1 MCGIASI
8 VSKTEQLT
16 TIDHMMELMEHRGRD
31 NRTVHLTDFE
41 DRKVYLGHNRLSIN
55 DVSEN
60 GNQPM
65 HYKDMSLIVNGE
77 IWNYKELRKEYESR
91 GYTFNSNSDSEIILY
106 LYAEGELNR
115 LDGMFSFVIHDHDK
129 LIVSRD
135 WVGKIPLYISVG
147 SDIFIASELKSFPKD
162 VIVNAQFVP
171 KNSLIT
177 ICLKTD
183 MVDVREDYYFSFSD
197 DVTIVKNH
205 EEVGKKTY
213 ELLDTAVRKR
223 LLSDVP
229 IATIN
234 SGGIDSTIITYLAS
248 QYITD
253 ITSYTINF
261 DENSEDLKMA
271 RLLAEQNNIKLVEVK
286 VPKDDELIKK
296 RFLEVIET
304 IEYPLTVQTEV
315 GVMCSFMA
323 KQISDDGFKVV
334 FSGEGS
340 DEAYG
345 SYGMLRM
352 FSNKPDWSNIRKTLF
367 EKQFYGNLLRGNNI
381 FMKYGTIEM
390 RTPFFDTEF
399 LNYTTNLSND
409 YTSEGSKW
417 KLPLV
422 NAFKGKLPDE
432 ILYQPKRAFQKGTNF
447 KGYIEEII
455 LKDKEI
461 NFNNRTNIL
470 YVIRDHY
477 KKRFGINYSDI
488 RKRVE
493 STDKGLYQW
502 V

>member
-8 VSKTEQLT
+8 VSKTEQLK
-16 TIDHMMELMEHRGRD
+16 TIDRMMELMEHRGRD
-31 NRTVHLTDFE
+31 NRTIHLADYE
-41 DRKVYLGHNRLSIN
+41 DRNVYLGHNRLSIN

-65 HYKDMSLIVNGE
+65 HYKDISLIVNGE

-91 GYTFNSNSDSEIILY
+91 GYTFNSDSDSEIILY
-106 LYAEGELNR
+106 LYVEGELNR
-115 LDGMFSFVIHDHDK
+115 LDGMFSFVIHDNDK
-129 LIVSRD
+129 LIISRD
-135 WVGKIPLYISVG
+135 WVGKIPLYISIG

-162 VIVNAQFVP
+162 VITNAQFVP
-171 KNSLIT
+171 RNSLIT

-183 MVDVREDYYFSFSD
+183 IVNVTENYYFNFSD
-197 DVTIVKNH
+197 KVTIVKNH

-213 ELLDTAVRKR
+213 QLLDTAVRKR

-248 QYITD
+248 QYIDD

-261 DENSEDLKMA
+261 DENSEDLAMA
-271 RLLAEQNNIKLVEVK
+271 RLLAERNNIKLVEVK

-304 IEYPLTVQTEV
+304 IEYPLTVQVEV

-470 YVIRDHY
+470 HVIRDHY

-488 RKRVE
+488 RRRVE

>member
-1 MCGIASI
+1 M
-8 VSKTEQLT
+8 
-16 TIDHMMELMEHRGRD
+16 
-31 NRTVHLTDFE
+31 
-41 DRKVYLGHNRLSIN
+41 
-55 DVSEN
+55 
-60 GNQPM
+60 
-65 HYKDMSLIVNGE
+65 
-77 IWNYKELRKEYESR
+77 
-91 GYTFNSNSDSEIILY
+91 
-106 LYAEGELNR
+106 
-115 LDGMFSFVIHDHDK
+115 
-129 LIVSRD
+129 
-135 WVGKIPLYISVG
+135 
-147 SDIFIASELKSFPKD
+147 
-162 VIVNAQFVP
+162 
-171 KNSLIT
+171 
-177 ICLKTD
+177 
-183 MVDVREDYYFSFSD
+183 
-197 DVTIVKNH
+197 
-205 EEVGKKTY
+205 
-213 ELLDTAVRKR
+213 DTAVRKR

-248 QYITD
+248 QYIDD

-261 DENSEDLKMA
+261 DEDSEDLAMA
-271 RLLAEQNNIKLVEVK
+271 RLLAERNNIKLVEVK

-304 IEYPLTVQTEV
+304 IEYPLTVQVEV

-470 YVIRDHY
+470 HVIRDHY

-488 RKRVE
+488 RRRVE

>member
-162 VIVNAQFVP
+162 VIANAQFVP

-271 RLLAEQNNIKLVEVK
+271 RLLAERNNIKLVEVK

-304 IEYPLTVQTEV
+304 IEYPLTVQVEV